1 MAGVETDLDR
11 DIKFLLSRLPNATE
25 QQQGLFCDYVADYV
39 DNGMSDDV
47 AREYALRDL
56 IEVIK

>member
-1 MAGVETDLDR
+1 MADIETDLDR

-25 QQQGLFCDYVADYV
+25 QQQGVFCDYVADYA
-39 DNGMSDDV
+39 DSGMSNEN

-56 IEVIK
+56 RE